1 MKMEGFQINYT
12 DLSDLFWEYKRKIEN
27 LIENIDNCIER
38 INMFTENA
46 VFTGK
51 TGDAVKSYLG
61 EAHITI
67 LSGIK
72 VTAQKLLDNMAAY
85 KDGYRAID
93 SSTNFKLDEEAI
105 QEFRK
110 KLASNYEDTDEY
122 TGKIRSALSEVSDIS
137 DVGMPDSNGVF
148 DIHEQ
153 MDSDL
158 IKLVSNV
165 NSYERENVVRLENS
179 VELLLE
185 NLQSCLSKIGLSQ
198 CAIESYETGS
208 FITGKDAGTLNTG
221 IKIFGDLH
229 EKNKE
234 AYDEIYETEQKIK
247 DEAEKRKTQGIWR
260 MVGGAVL
267 IATGVACIVLTGGA
281 AIPIVADVAV
291 AVGSGT
297 AVFGAADAIEGT
309 QDIYYGSTGDI
320 DSTAVNGI
328 KDDLFQGNED
338 AYYLTENA
346 FAFAASAMIPI
357 GQASTAGNL
366 TFKSTATIVAK
377 EGISMGAGAGAQKI
391 TTDVTGNDTA
401 GMVAGMVASG
411 MTAKGLNGIE
421 AEANKLAKA
430 PKGIDGVTEGAG
442 NLAED
447 VGKAGKGLEGAAK
460 GAESAAE
467 DAGKVVETSYGKSRE
482 IIQCSDINSKE
493 VAKVEEKVP
502 VSDAVMKSLEGSG
515 LTSDRIKE
523 IRDLPKP
530 DYSKGEFVNRDVNKP
545 DPKTYLNPD
554 YYQKHL
560 EPFEKT
566 GCYRIQRTD
575 PMLPDDQY
583 GGVLGHN
590 SGLFVTSGED
600 MMKVLKEADGDVSKL
615 EKIFGMDEGD
625 WGKNPVIIRVDDPQ
639 HLRIPDGNEMGAWTK
654 YYIPGGFTS
663 GNQAEAVID
672 SVPRGEYQV
681 MKFNNPELMNW
692 MKKGIGE

>member
-1 MKMEGFQINYT
+1 MEGFQINYT
-12 DLSDLFWEYKRKIEN
+12 DLSDLFWEYKRKIEK
-27 LIENIDNCIER
+27 LIENIDNCIEK

-72 VTAQKLLDNMAAY
+72 VTAQTLLDNMAAY

-122 TGKIRSALSEVSDIS
+122 TGKIRSVLSEVSDIS

-198 CAIESYETGS
+198 GAIESYETGS
-208 FITGKDAGTLNTG
+208 FITGKDAGALNTC

-260 MVGGAVL
+260 TVGGAVL

-411 MTAKGLNGIE
+411 VTAKGLNGIE

-430 PKGIDGVTEGAG
+430 PKGIDGVTEKAG
-442 NLAED
+442 NL
-447 VGKAGKGLEGAAK
+447 
-460 GAESAAE
+460 AE
-467 DAGKVVETSYGKSRE
+467 DAGKVVESGGKTTYKILNTSSAE
-482 IIQCSDINSKE
+482 
-493 VAKVEEKVP
+493 
-502 VSDAVMKSLEGSG
+502 
-515 LTSDRIKE
+515 
-523 IRDLPKP
+523 
-530 DYSKGEFVNRDVNKP
+530 DVNKIFKDTMGYEP
-545 DPKTYLNPD
+545 PYKPGTSVTEIQLTENATYVRVYDKVNSRMQGGWVMKAEDIVGLTPQEIQNKFALPNTPKYICDVNLEAVTRLRTGEVNPLFGFD
-554 YYQKHL
+554 GGGQ
-560 EPFEKT
+560 
-566 GCYRIQRTD
+566 
-575 PMLPDDQY
+575 QY
-583 GGVLGHN
+583 DLIIN
-590 SGLFVTSGED
+590 
-600 MMKVLKEADGDVSKL
+600 
-615 EKIFGMDEGD
+615 
-625 WGKNPVIIRVDDPQ
+625 GKNVGTFTNERIIGQ
-639 HLRIPDGNEMGAWTK
+639 
-654 YYIPGGFTS
+654 
-663 GNQAEAVID
+663 
-672 SVPRGEYQV
+672 
-681 MKFNNPELMNW
+681 
-692 MKKGIGE
+692 

>member
-1 MKMEGFQINYT
+1 MEGFQINYT

-72 VTAQKLLDNMAAY
+72 VTAQTLLDNMAAY

-198 CAIESYETGS
+198 GAIESYETGS

-260 MVGGAVL
+260 TVGGAVL

-442 NLAED
+442 NLVED

>member
-1 MKMEGFQINYT
+1 MEGFQINYT

-38 INMFTENA
+38 ISMFTENA

-72 VTAQKLLDNMAAY
+72 VTAQTLLDNMAAY

-198 CAIESYETGS
+198 GAIESYETGS

-260 MVGGAVL
+260 TVGGAVL

-411 MTAKGLNGIE
+411 VTAKGLNGIE

-430 PKGIDGVTEGAG
+430 PKGLDGVIEGTG
-442 NLAED
+442 N
-447 VGKAGKGLEGAAK
+447 V
-460 GAESAAE
+460 AE
-467 DAGKVVETSYGKSRE
+467 DAGKVVETSYGKSSE
-482 IIQCSDINSKE
+482 KLNWDAIVSK
-493 VAKVEEKVP
+493 
-502 VSDAVMKSLEGSG
+502 
-515 LTSDRIKE
+515 
-523 IRDLPKP
+523 
-530 DYSKGEFVNRDVNKP
+530 KGETRVEHIKRHTVQNNSRETHSVFNGNPIDMVNDAWEQRHLVEPISDGMGGTIYNIPYKNAGYESGYIN
-545 DPKTYLNPD
+545 TGAQMD
-554 YYQKHL
+554 YITIVTL
-560 EPFEKT
+560 DES
-566 GCYRIQRTD
+566 TD
-575 PMLPDDQY
+575 LITAFP
-583 GGVLGHN
+583 
-590 SGLFVTSGED
+590 SF
-600 MMKVLKEADGDVSKL
+600 GDYHK
-615 EKIFGMDEGD
+615 
-625 WGKNPVIIRVDDPQ
+625 
-639 HLRIPDGNEMGAWTK
+639 
-654 YYIPGGFTS
+654 
-663 GNQAEAVID
+663 
-672 SVPRGEYQV
+672 
-681 MKFNNPELMNW
+681 
-692 MKKGIGE
+692 

>member
-1 MKMEGFQINYT
+1 MEGFQINYT

-27 LIENIDNCIER
+27 LIENIDNCIEKV
-38 INMFTENA
+38 NMFTENA

-72 VTAQKLLDNMAAY
+72 VTAQTLLDNMAAY

-198 CAIESYETGS
+198 GAIEIYETGS

-267 IATGVACIVLTGGA
+267 IATGAACIVLTGGA

-328 KDDLFQGNED
+328 KDDLFRGNED

-411 MTAKGLNGIE
+411 VTAKGLNGIE
-421 AEANKLAKA
+421 AEANKLAKV

-442 NLAED
+442 NVAED
-447 VGKAGKGLEGAAK
+447 VGKIVESGGKIFKFSDMTESEIVKIVERYRKKAPIEIPDTAKYKAKSMADGYEQISYKWNDGTYKYEVRWHTRTSGAPEGQ
-460 GAESAAE
+460 GNTW
-467 DAGKVVETSYGKSRE
+467 V
-482 IIQCSDINSKE
+482 
-493 VAKVEEKVP
+493 
-502 VSDAVMKSLEGSG
+502 
-515 LTSDRIKE
+515 
-523 IRDLPKP
+523 
-530 DYSKGEFVNRDVNKP
+530 
-545 DPKTYLNPD
+545 
-554 YYQKHL
+554 
-560 EPFEKT
+560 
-566 GCYRIQRTD
+566 IQRT
-575 PMLPDDQY
+575 
-583 GGVLGHN
+583 
-590 SGLFVTSGED
+590 
-600 MMKVLKEADGDVSKL
+600 
-615 EKIFGMDEGD
+615 
-625 WGKNPVIIRVDDPQ
+625 
-639 HLRIPDGNEMGAWTK
+639 
-654 YYIPGGFTS
+654 IPGNG
-663 GNQAEAVID
+663 G
-672 SVPRGEYQV
+672 
-681 MKFNNPELMNW
+681 
-692 MKKGIGE
+692 KKPSTQFLIGENEWVEGWKWYDAISARKNGTATQEQIELLDKGHWKE

>member
-1 MKMEGFQINYT
+1 MEGFQINYT

-72 VTAQKLLDNMAAY
+72 VTAQTLLDNMAAY

-110 KLASNYEDTDEY
+110 KLASNYEDTDEH
-122 TGKIRSALSEVSDIS
+122 TGKIRSVLSEVSDIS

-198 CAIESYETGS
+198 GAIESYETGS

-260 MVGGAVL
+260 TVGGAVL
-267 IATGVACIVLTGGA
+267 IATGAACIVLTGGA
-281 AIPIVADVAV
+281 ATPIVADVAV

-377 EGISMGAGAGAQKI
+377 EGISMGAGAGAQKL

-411 MTAKGLNGIE
+411 VTAKGLNGIE

-430 PKGIDGVTEGAG
+430 PKGIDGAAKGVE

-447 VGKAGKGLEGAAK
+447 VISESGVNIRGAGD
-460 GAESAAE
+460 ESGSNTFGNYSTKI
-467 DAGKVVETSYGKSRE
+467 DSKVTVVEKQELPSWLIDTYKDGVYRTVVTNEDITVYRSFGYNAEAGGAFATSSP
-482 IIQCSDINSKE
+482 
-493 VAKVEEKVP
+493 A
-502 VSDAVMKSLEGSG
+502 
-515 LTSDRIKE
+515 
-523 IRDLPKP
+523 
-530 DYSKGEFVNRDVNKP
+530 VNRIQTKVDSAILPEWKNTLRYEAEIVIPKGTTLNIGRVGEQFTMSGTRLAGDADQFLLPQNWDLNWIKSIREVKP
-545 DPKTYLNPD
+545 
-554 YYQKHL
+554 
-560 EPFEKT
+560 
-566 GCYRIQRTD
+566 
-575 PMLPDDQY
+575 
-583 GGVLGHN
+583 
-590 SGLFVTSGED
+590 
-600 MMKVLKEADGDVSKL
+600 
-615 EKIFGMDEGD
+615 
-625 WGKNPVIIRVDDPQ
+625 
-639 HLRIPDGNEMGAWTK
+639 
-654 YYIPGGFTS
+654 
-663 GNQAEAVID
+663 
-672 SVPRGEYQV
+672 
-681 MKFNNPELMNW
+681 
-692 MKKGIGE
+692 